1 MRTIRA
7 QVPGTSSRHWLRR
20 SARFTR
26 SLWPH
31 SAKAMSARTVRGRH
45 QGPLLVLREQNSP
58 FRIVIYE
65 KGLEQIAKGIPDD
78 PTRVRLEVRI
88 RPSSKSKEFV
98 GSSGLMPIDL
108 FGMSRWGLE
117 VAKRLGVAEL
127 KRMAIGSVCPTECE
141 EVAQKI
147 VKMFDRGM
155 DRLLEQ
161 YGSPEEVGRILYE
174 IQQKSRTAKQ
184 LKNSMQVETHG
195 ERAGVSGN

>member
-1 MRTIRA
+1 
-7 QVPGTSSRHWLRR
+7 
-20 SARFTR
+20 
-26 SLWPH
+26 
-31 SAKAMSARTVRGRH
+31 
-45 QGPLLVLREQNSP
+45 
-58 FRIVIYE
+58 
-65 KGLEQIAKGIPDD
+65 
-78 PTRVRLEVRI
+78 
-88 RPSSKSKEFV
+88 
-98 GSSGLMPIDL
+98 MPIDL

-127 KRMAIGSVCPTECE
+127 KRMAIGSVWRPTECE